1 MFKRVSQM
9 AFTVLFLLMIVIPL
23 LTTNLQKN
31 KVSADENRMLA
42 PRAELYKED
51 GTWNE
56 NYTEDFETWIND
68 NIGMRSSMIINNA
81 RMQYYWFK
89 VLANNADMYLGPN
102 GELNY
107 ATAAMLTDYQH
118 DNLYSDDYLHEIA
131 DNMQYLSDYVEA
143 KGTQFYY
150 YQCWDKH
157 SIYPEYFPATVIQTG
172 KESKTDGIVR
182 ALNDYSDVN
191 VISPKQELQDGKSII
206 PTYSVWGDP
215 AHWNQRGAYTGYI
228 KLMNTINK
236 NSDIQY
242 RVLQESD
249 YNITTPDQGAT
260 LFGGIHRV
268 DNIEDFEIKNAK
280 AILTNEK
287 LTLYSDD
294 ERHRFFTN
302 NEVDNGT
309 RLLIIGDSYFD
320 AFIIDDL
327 AESFY
332 ETIIIWGDY
341 LSNLQNIIDTYDADI
356 VIVEAAER
364 VDRTKSIIN
373 GVTAMKTAGIP
384 EISCAD
390 HAAGIDPEYSS

>member
-1 MFKRVSQM
+1 MFKRVSQL
-9 AFTVLFLLMIVIPL
+9 AFIVLFLLMIGIPL

-42 PRAELYKED
+42 PRAKLFKED

-56 NYTEDFETWIND
+56 NFTEDFETWIND
-68 NIGMRSSMIINNA
+68 NIGMRSSMIRNNA
-81 RMQYYWFK
+81 RMQYYWFR
-89 VLANNADMYLGPN
+89 VLANDADWYLGPN

-107 ATAAMLTDYQH
+107 ATADMLTDYQH
-118 DNLYSDDYLHEIA
+118 NNLYSDDYLHEIA

-143 KGTQFYY
+143 KGAQFYY

-157 SIYPEYFPATVIQTG
+157 SIYPEYFPTTVIQTG
-172 KESKTDGIVR
+172 EESKTDGIVR
-182 ALNDYSDVN
+182 ALNNYSDVN
-191 VISPKQELQDGKSII
+191 VISPKQELQDGKSIK

-215 AHWNQRGAYTGYI
+215 VHWTSRGAYIGYL

-249 YNITTPDQGAT
+249 YNITISDQGAT

-268 DNIEDFEIKNAK
+268 DNIENFEIKKANAV
-280 AILTNEK
+280 LTNEK

-302 NEVDNGT
+302 NEADNDT

-320 AFIIDDL
+320 TFIIDDL
-327 AESFY
+327 AESFH

-341 LSNLQNIIDTYDADI
+341 LFDVQNIIDTYDADI

-364 VDRTKSIIN
+364 VDRTYAIIN
-373 GVTAMKTAGIP
+373 GVTAFIP
-384 EISCAD
+384 
-390 HAAGIDPEYSS
+390 G